1 MATDR
6 KLPARTGRK
15 RRAPA
20 RAIGSF
26 VPKITGKAFGKY
38 GFAAV
43 ALITDWSTIVG
54 RELAAFTEPEQLK
67 WPRQPAD
74 ATAEEASARGRQ
86 GATLVLRVDGP
97 IAIEVQHKTPQIIQ
111 RINAYFGYCAVDRLR
126 IIQAPITRNWDA
138 MQQLSP
144 AQAAAPSQRPETAG
158 IEDERLRHA
167 LERLGAGIAERKN
180 AQAD

>member
-138 MQQLSP
+138 MQQRSP
-144 AQAAAPSQRPETAG
+144 AQAAAPSQQPETAD

-167 LERLGAGIAERKN
+167 LERLGAGIAERKK